1 VKVVLSTV
9 GRFHMFALARELE
22 RRGTLERIYT
32 GFNWSSVARE
42 RVARGK
48 VSTFPWIR
56 PILMAAGRFDIHL
69 PPAVADAIHSI
80 SLTTLD
86 MYVRSSL
93 PDCDIFVG
101 HEGVGLWSGE
111 AAQRRGAAYV
121 CDRGCTHIGWKEALL
136 ESEFDRV
143 GLRWPG
149 RPGSYG
155 RELAEYD
162 RADLIVVPSAFARDS
177 FVKSGVRSEKVAVAA
192 YGVDLSRFGP
202 VERADRDHFDVLF
215 VGVLSVRKGAHDL
228 LAAFEALEVSN
239 KRLTIVG
246 PVRPEIMAALGA
258 RLAAPNIR
266 LLGAVPQTQ
275 LKLVYGA
282 SDVMVLPSIE
292 EGLAL
297 VQAEALACGCPVIA
311 TPNTGSSELMTDG
324 VEGFIVPIRSPAA
337 ITERLGQLALDPAR
351 REAMSAA
358 ALSRVSLID
367 GWTQYGDRM
376 MEIYLGTQA

>member
-1 VKVVLSTV
+1 
-9 GRFHMFALARELE
+9 
-22 RRGTLERIYT
+22 
-32 GFNWSSVARE
+32 
-42 RVARGK
+42 
-48 VSTFPWIR
+48 
-56 PILMAAGRFDIHL
+56 
-69 PPAVADAIHSI
+69 
-80 SLTTLD
+80 